1 MEEFDQELLCNAD
14 FRTRLK
20 VIQNKLIDKKITT
33 DEYLKQRTALENEY
47 KKGTNN
53 TDQSNC

>member
-1 MEEFDQELLCNAD
+1 MDDQELLCNAD

-20 VIQNKLIDKKITT
+20 VIQNNCADGNITK

>member
-1 MEEFDQELLCNAD
+1 MEELDQELLCNAD

-20 VIQNKLIDKKITT
+20 VIQNNWADGNITT
-33 DEYLKQRTALENEY
+33 DEYLKQRTVLENEY

-53 TDQSNC
+53 TYQSNC

>member
-1 MEEFDQELLCNAD
+1 MEELDQELLCNAD

-20 VIQNKLIDKKITT
+20 VIQDNWADGNITT
-33 DEYLKQRTALENEY
+33 DKYLKERKELENEY

-53 TDQSNC
+53 TYQSNC

>member
-1 MEEFDQELLCNAD
+1 MEELDQELLCNAD

-20 VIQNKLIDKKITT
+20 VIQDNWADEEITT

>member
-1 MEEFDQELLCNAD
+1 MDDQELLCNAD

-20 VIQNKLIDKKITT
+20 VIQNNWADGNITT
-33 DEYLKQRTALENEY
+33 EEYLKQRKELENEY